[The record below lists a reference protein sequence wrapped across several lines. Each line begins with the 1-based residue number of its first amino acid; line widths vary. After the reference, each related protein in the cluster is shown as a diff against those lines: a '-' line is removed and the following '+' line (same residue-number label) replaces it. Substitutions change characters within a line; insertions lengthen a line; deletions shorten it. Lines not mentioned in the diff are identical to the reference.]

1 MKNKTTK
8 YEVFLKGK
16 FVDLANISLSFLRN
30 YSWHTWLNDQ
40 KITKFTKQGY
50 FPLTKTEHL
59 KFVKNAIL
67 SKKRLQLGII
77 KKTSNSVIGMISLY
91 NINQTDQCCSVSA
104 LMNMHNKEINS
115 VKYLIEAQTLIINH
129 AFKKLNLKRV
139 EAAANDKKLCKMNE
153 RLFGFKCEGVMKERD
168 YIDGVFKDRFILA
181 ILKKDWD
188 NKNI

>member
-153 RLFGFKCEGVMKERD
+153 RLFGFKCEGIMKERD

-188 NKNI
+188 NKK